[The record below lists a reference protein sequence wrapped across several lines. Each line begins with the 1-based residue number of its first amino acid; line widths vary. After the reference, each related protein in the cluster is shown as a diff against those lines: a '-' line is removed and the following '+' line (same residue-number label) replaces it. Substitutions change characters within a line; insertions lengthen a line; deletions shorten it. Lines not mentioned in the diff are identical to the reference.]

1 MKKIHPV
8 RDALLSALV
17 ILVTCHLAIWV
28 VVLQAQDELLREIQY
43 FVKSTALT
51 ASEFTDKDLF
61 KTITLPEQKKSPEY
75 AQLVEPHL
83 KILKSKTDLHYI
95 YTLVKKDNKIFFV
108 TDVERP
114 KDHMHLNAMHDPA
127 HDNEDQERDTTAN
140 VMEEYTEATSALK
153 HAFSMQSLQ
162 VEDKPY
168 SDQWGTFISAY
179 SPIFDN
185 DGRFIGVVGVDLDV
199 SAYNNAVMQMWSAF
213 INGSLLAC
221 LLATILFYYIYNL
234 RMYRARYQNLRLK
247 FNSQIQGITEN
258 LSDSATLIRQRAA
271 TIIASISFAARNTN
285 KAQKSINGASLR
297 IEQISIVSSQLA
309 NSLTD
314 LRKQSDE
321 YRIFLQD
328 VAIKLEGAQKA
339 VAGLTA
345 SNQKINDAMALIP
358 KITSKINMVALN
370 ATIEAARAGELGKGF
385 IVVANE
391 VKTLAKQTDEAT
403 AKIAS
408 CLIESQ
414 ASAGDTI
421 LLIETIDSVVTRV
434 KTLMEMTDQ
443 IVYDQSSMLSDINQ
457 DITEVAESARLVET
471 IVKDIDGMSH
481 QVKQS
486 TDDLYGDIETFEKQ
500 SAGLE
505 LKFNNFIHQVENRQT
520 LTYPDS
526 EEEVVK
532 AEESPPLSA

>member
-1 MKKIHPV
+1 MKKIRPI

-51 ASEFTDKDLF
+51 ATEFTDKDLF
-61 KTITLPEQKKSPEY
+61 KAITLPEQKNSPEY

-83 KILKSKTDLHYI
+83 KILKSKTDLRYI

-108 TDVERP
+108 TDIERP
-114 KDHMHLNAMHDPA
+114 KDHTHVNAMHDPA
-127 HDNEDQERDTTAN
+127 HDNENQERDTTAN
-140 VMEEYTEATSALK
+140 VMEEYTEATAALK

-168 SDQWGTFISAY
+168 TDQWGTFISAY
-179 SPIFDN
+179 SPIFNN
-185 DGRFIGVVGVDLDV
+185 DGKFIGVVGVDLDV
-199 SAYNNAVMQMWSAF
+199 SAYNQAIMKMWNAF

-221 LLATILFYYIYNL
+221 CLATILFYYIYNL
-234 RMYRARYQNLRLK
+234 RLYRARYQDLRLK
-247 FNSQIQGITEN
+247 FNEQIQGITEN
-258 LSDSATLIRQRAA
+258 LADSATLIRQRAA
-271 TIIASISFAARNTN
+271 SIVSSINFAASNTN

-309 NSLTD
+309 NSLTS

-321 YRIFLQD
+321 YRIFLED
-328 VAIKLEGAQKA
+328 VSLKLEGAQNA

-370 ATIEAARAGELGKGF
+370 ATIEAALAGELGKGF

-421 LLIETIDSVVTRV
+421 LLIETIDSVVARV
-434 KTLMEMTDQ
+434 KELMAMTDQ
-443 IVYDQSSMLSDINQ
+443 IIYDQSSMLSDINQ
-457 DITEVAESARLVET
+457 DITEVADSARLVEF

-486 TDDLYGDIETFEKQ
+486 TDDLYGDIETLEKE

-505 LKFNNFIHQVENRQT
+505 LQFNNFIHQVENRRSLMST
-520 LTYPDS
+520 
-526 EEEVVK
+526 ERKEEVVK
-532 AEESPPLSA
+532 TEEAQAVSA